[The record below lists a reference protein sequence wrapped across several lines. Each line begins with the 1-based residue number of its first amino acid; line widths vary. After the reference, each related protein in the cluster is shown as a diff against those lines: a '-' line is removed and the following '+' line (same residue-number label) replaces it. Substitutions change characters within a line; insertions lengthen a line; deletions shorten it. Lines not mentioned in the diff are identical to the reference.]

1 VSWRPLTQG
10 DLPEVDR
17 IADAVHTEL
26 PERLEIFLEKFRLFP
41 GGCFALEQEGKLV
54 GYGISHPWTLNEIPP
69 LDSFLK
75 ALPDPATCLYLHDVA
90 IIPEA
95 RGHRS
100 LTI

>member
-1 VSWRPLTQG
+1 VATFNAK

-17 IADAVHTEL
+17 IADAVHTDL

-41 GGCFALEQEGKLV
+41 EGCFALEQDGKLV

-69 LDSFLK
+69 LDSFY
-75 ALPDPATCLYLHDVA
+75 PIQCLYLHDVA

-100 LTI
+100 ADNLIDC